1 MATKC
6 SICRDVANMAAIDSL
21 LDSGVSQKEVSKQFG
36 ISKFSLSRHV
46 NHHRNQVEPASETH
60 NDIQLWLSRCD
71 DQYQAACFDNDSRA
85 AIQSLAQGLRACEAK
100 AKAAERRAEAKL
112 EAGGDD
118 SRISIG
124 SLDQVMELFD
134 QVPATPTD
142 AAKLEEA
149 LRRARALNRVDAMQ
163 MFFRMIED
171 SAFAEDLVTF
181 ATSWTPAKK
190 GESDE
195 PILQVS
201 AAN

>member
-21 LDSGVSQKEVSKQFG
+21 MDSGVSQKEVSKQFG

-112 EAGGDD
+112 EAGEDD

-149 LRRARALNRVDAMQ
+149 LRRCRALNGVDGVQ
-163 MFFRMIED
+163 IFYRMMED
-171 SAFAEDLVTF
+171 NRFCSDLVSY
-181 ATSWTPAKK
+181 ATNWTPKEK
-190 GESDE
+190 GSNE
-195 PILQVS
+195 PVQTES